1 MTAVDVSLVVIA
13 VWLALNMLCLAI
25 GLLRML
31 LKRSSRNKLREMRD
45 R

>member
-1 MTAVDVSLVVIA
+1 MTAVNISLVVIA

-25 GLLRML
+25 ALLRML
-31 LKRSSRNKLREMRD
+31 LRASWNKLREMWD